1 MSDDTQTQVVSVPA
15 KTRMLAA
22 MMTGYIEATREAMAA
37 VVKATWNPEL
47 RDEAHKIYSIFDD
60 VYDEDGYKDTAQ
72 HQQEQQDHVT
82 QQEQQDRASQ
92 QQQEQQDRATQQEQ
106 QDSAAQQRETDDDA
120 LKQQEAVAEE
130 QDEEQ
135 DDAANGAADV
145 QCEVQDDDAV
155 ARKGHGEFRALAF
168 ALASSIPRIIA
179 VLNQFVR
186 SSSFEP
192 SNDAHIE
199 ARNLLDDLQG
209 DALMLQGTSLFQVV
223 LAPDP
228 KADVTQ

>member
-1 MSDDTQTQVVSVPA
+1 MSDAMSDDTQTQEVSVPA

-47 RDEAHKIYSIFDD
+47 RDEAHEIYSIFDD
-60 VYDEDGYKDTAQ
+60 GYEDGYKDNAQ
-72 HQQEQQDHVT
+72 HQQDH
-82 QQEQQDRASQ
+82 
-92 QQQEQQDRATQQEQ
+92 ATQQEQ
-106 QDSAAQQRETDDDA
+106 QDHASKEQEDDSSGEQEAGGEKQDDSAANSDA
-120 LKQQEAVAEE
+120 NIDAKS
-130 QDEEQ
+130 
-135 DDAANGAADV
+135 AANSAANSAGEVQYDV

-155 ARKGHGEFRALAF
+155 VRKGHGEFRALAL
-168 ALASSIPRIIA
+168 ALESSIPRTIA

-186 SSSFEP
+186 SGSFEP

-209 DALMLQGTSLFQVV
+209 DALKLQGTSLFQVV

-228 KADVTQ
+228 KADVTL